1 MACHPESC
9 EEGDGKFEHKSCDV
23 RCKSDETKVKNLAFK
38 DVMVEDIIQHPL
50 QNQVESTASRVTK
63 QFEAHELTER
73 RIEEVNDR
81 GQGAFNPGFY
91 VLEG

>member
-38 DVMVEDIIQHPL
+38 DVMVEDIIQYPL
-50 QNQVESTASRVTK
+50 QNQVESAASRIAE
-63 QFEAHELTER
+63 QFKTHHLAER
-73 RIEEVNDR
+73 RIEEVDDR
-81 GQGAFNPGFY
+81 GQRAFCPGFY